1 MNGKQRIVWIVLAS
15 CLAAVAMRGIERH
28 GRHGMSVSTERDGLI
43 DDCRQM
49 RVTFD
54 DAEAARAEQTLSG
67 PAPRGALR
75 FRAPA
80 NSGIFVLGADRS
92 DVSVTACKAAAA
104 EQDLSRIA
112 VSFEGGDLVVR
123 GPESRDWL
131 AHLIVQAPRA
141 TGLDLEVTNG
151 PVAVRGM
158 TGVVTAHTQNGPLS
172 FEESSGPIRA
182 EARNGPISLKA
193 CPGTVSATAINGPV
207 SVSGSGGDVT
217 IKTQNGPISV
227 RLAGNRWDGRLEAHA
242 RNGPF
247 PLPMPREGLRGSPQ
261 ELGRGFP
268 PDRVRRLLGA
278 GRPPHDG
285 QWTCLDPFGPAGR
298 GRGHAPLRT
307 FSRDCTL
314 DAGGLPVF
322 WLAQKAGKKAAS
334 VIENAIRND
343 PETEVKTKA
352 ASR

>member
-1 MNGKQRIVWIVLAS
+1 MQQGGDGLPDGVGEGLKEEAVMNGKQRIVWIVLAS
-15 CLAAVAMRGIERH
+15 CLAAVVTRGIERH

-112 VSFEGGDLVVR
+112 VSFEGGELVVR

-131 AHLIVQAPRA
+131 AHLIVRVPRGV
-141 TGLDLEVTNG
+141 GLELDVTNG

-158 TGVVTAHTQNGPLS
+158 TGVVAARTQNGPLS
-172 FEESSGPIRA
+172 FEESSGSIRA

-193 CPGTVSATAINGPV
+193 CSGTVSATAVNGPV
-207 SVSGSGGDVT
+207 SVSGSGGDVD
-217 IKTQNGPISV
+217 INTQNGPISV
-227 RLAGNRWDGRLEAHA
+227 KLAGNRWDGRLEAHA
-242 RNGPF
+242 RNGPLSLS
-247 PLPMPREGLRGSPQ
+247 LPEGYASAVSVQSSGRSPFQ
-261 ELGRGFP
+261 CRAKACGEARKNWDEDSRRIEFGDSSAPVVRLTTVNGPVSIRS
-268 PDRVRRLLGA
+268 DR
-278 GRPPHDG
+278 
-285 QWTCLDPFGPAGR
+285 
-298 GRGHAPLRT
+298 
-307 FSRDCTL
+307 
-314 DAGGLPVF
+314 
-322 WLAQKAGKKAAS
+322 
-334 VIENAIRND
+334 
-343 PETEVKTKA
+343 PEED
-352 ASR
+352 